1 MGKGCATI
9 RSGKSTLYGVVI
21 ETSLV
26 EFFVG
31 AGYHYLSTAPL
42 CCRGLYSRNSFGAID
57 SYIFRNT
64 CPSERRDFFRL
75 NGNDL
80 LVSANITTSIFGY
93 PRIDKFS
100 KFAFGIF
107 FFFMRGR
114 NRSSSTIISSGKRY
128 LSGYCFTFFDTYIL
142 RQSTYKCRR
151 SFICYANSL
160 SISKRLVTSV
170 GSYKNAFDSISIVAI
185 AFNTFFFLKGNCRST
200 PPCNCRQYYRWDRLL
215 TRKRKMIRE

>member
-1 MGKGCATI
+1 MGKGCTTI
-9 RSGKSTLYGVVI
+9 GSCKSTLYGVVV

-26 EFFVG
+26 EFLIG
-31 AGYHYLSTAPL
+31 ASNHYFSTTSL
-42 CCRGLYSRNSFGAID
+42 CSGSLYSRNSFGAIN
-57 SYIFRNT
+57 SYIFRDA

-80 LVSANITTSIFGY
+80 LVSANIATSIFGY

-107 FFFMRGR
+107 FFFMRSC
-114 NRSSSTIISSGKRY
+114 NRSSSTIIGSGERY
-128 LSGYCFTFFDTYIL
+128 LSGYCFAFFDTYIL
-142 RQSTYKCRR
+142 RQSTYKSRA

-160 SISKRLVTSV
+160 SISKRLVARV

-185 AFNTFFFLKGNCRST
+185 AFDAFFFLKGNRRCT
-200 PPCNCRQYYRWDRLL
+200 PSCNRRQCYRWDRLL
-215 TRKRKMIRE
+215 TRKGKMIRK